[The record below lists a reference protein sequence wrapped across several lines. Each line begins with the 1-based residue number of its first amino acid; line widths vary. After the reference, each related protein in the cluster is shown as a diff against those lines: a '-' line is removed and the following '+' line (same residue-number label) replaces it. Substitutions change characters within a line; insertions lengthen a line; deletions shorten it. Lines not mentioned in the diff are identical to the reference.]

1 MGQPSATERPGKEKA
16 IRVIVPGR
24 PVPKGRPGSGAWA
37 TAYIYTPESTRAY
50 EQLVGMCARA
60 AAPAPLQGPVEM
72 RAVIYLHRGRRG
84 DLDNYLK
91 CICDGLNKIAWLDD
105 GQVVRIEAEIR
116 RCKKADDQRVEI
128 EIREARGNY
137 SERSRAC
144 DG

>member
-1 MGQPSATERPGKEKA
+1 MIAFT
-16 IRVIVPGR
+16 IPGR
-24 PVPKGRPGSGAWA
+24 PVPKARPRLGVRGR

-128 EIREARGNY
+128 EIREAGENV
-137 SERSRAC
+137 
-144 DG
+144 GTV

>member
-1 MGQPSATERPGKEKA
+1 MIAFT
-16 IRVIVPGR
+16 IPGR
-24 PVPKGRPGSGAWA
+24 PMPKARPRLGVRGR

-60 AAPAPLQGPVEM
+60 ATPAPLQGPVEM

-128 EIREARGNY
+128 EIREARENVGT
-137 SERSRAC
+137 A
-144 DG
+144 